1 MPEASYPVHT
11 TEAQIAF
18 NTSEYCPQP
27 HIPDFSFQGPSP
39 AAHRLAPHYA
49 LAGQGEHVKAH
60 IQPSPNGGLPESCTH
75 HCGQVMGSQGGTPG
89 ALNRFPVANPCNG
102 DMMPGMMAGHH
113 PMGIFPDMNNM
124 DTHMRAQGG
133 NLMTNYHGASSMPGT
148 HCMPSPMVP
157 HDCRPAG
164 HSVNFGQPSPPVEA
178 SRTPYGHPHM
188 HSYVGPHCSSY
199 GAQMDNSAA
208 YDHRVFRSP
217 AMMSQGKVFQD
228 YHTHYSDYPPPLE
241 ERLPHG
247 CEVHL
252 PEQGGLVL
260 KTEPDDGLTERKEVQ
275 PTKGPRKRGRN
286 SDKRKEQS
294 RNAARNRRGKESEI
308 FAELA
313 SVLPLSPQTLSQL
326 DKASIMRL
334 TIANLH
340 LRSVCE
346 TGLTKRIKGSGGGKL
361 DLEMDEH
368 HLKALDGFLL
378 VVSTDGRVIY
388 TSENIVSFLGH
399 HQEEVMGSSLYHY
412 TNMVDHSEVE
422 QLTSFK
428 NPHHP
433 RRAFLRLKCTLTS
446 KGRSVNFKNATDKV
460 VQVIGEVVGD
470 RADKAW
476 LVALAIPVP
485 HPSNIEFP
493 LDKQTFVSRHSLD
506 MKFTYVDSNV
516 KEFCGYVSEELVGR
530 SVYELHHALDT
541 NLIQDAY
548 KNLLNK
554 GQVETSRYRFLARGG
569 GYVWLVTQATLIH
582 GPRENKPQYVVCL
595 NYVVS
600 EVESSGEILSEFQLM
615 CRSNSN
621 NSTNN
626 NKEEEIANTSTK
638 PNLKSPSVNAAAP
651 SPVVQGL
658 PTPPYSP
665 APKPTTLQKVE
676 SVTPRS
682 TPTLLPPPPPVAST
696 FKIFVPRTEDMNKGF
711 LTFNDNDPHST
722 VLKDEPDDLT
732 HLAPSVGDTY
742 VPLPT
747 LISDLEGDSCMPQDV
762 SSFIIDDMLTL
773 DYPVPVVNT
782 DAVIQSPSTDKT
794 EDQSLTPK
802 YLYEENSTQEGVKC
816 VNNLSGGRLL
826 LNRSRCN
833 TPSPDCRSV
842 HSGGLGT
849 PEPPKP
855 LLSEAA
861 LQPIKKQSISFASSH
876 PRSTTESLFMQLDE
890 SNSGGSS
897 ELFGKLDL
905 KFENQ
910 SMDSDEF
917 EMRAPYIPQSND
929 LLLLLDH
936 DLLSTAEP
944 DIAISPKGLRDVNL
958 SISSDKEDS
967 SLAQLLQDT
976 DPNIDENSPG
986 RNIQLDHSP
995 GAPRSQYQQS
1005 KFLDGGGNFVDPNK
1019 VLPGHF
1025 AGKDELDTLGSDPQP
1040 LDPPPVMVQEPVE
1053 PPPPLLGIDS
1063 LHTSGQVKRGHS
1075 PLSSPTLHKKL
1086 CSSKYHQPQ
1095 HKFHE
1100 QNQDAVS
1107 PQQNEQHGGL
1117 GLFTPIAPT
1126 MQQLLISKDPITVRG
1141 GRPPA
1146 GGTSSPRNSLNDKS
1160 HSVLRNLLNPN
1171 EINSALLKEAHGG
1184 GLPTAF
1190 RLPKDRMTTMLSTT
1204 AGGKSSTHLL
1214 YPTLRLVTGSP
1225 GSLKQAFKLTSNSS
1239 SHPEGC
1245 GSRLGQRQDPY
1256 LLMNSDTIP
1265 TLLELTQRDFDVNAP
1280 ANNSLQGAEL
1290 LMALDQSS
1298 EAPLFDGK

>member
-1 MPEASYPVHT
+1 M
-11 TEAQIAF
+11 
-18 NTSEYCPQP
+18 CL
-27 HIPDFSFQGPSP
+27 
-39 AAHRLAPHYA
+39 R
-49 LAGQGEHVKAH
+49 
-60 IQPSPNGGLPESCTH
+60 
-75 HCGQVMGSQGGTPG
+75 
-89 ALNRFPVANPCNG
+89 
-102 DMMPGMMAGHH
+102 
-113 PMGIFPDMNNM
+113 NN
-124 DTHMRAQGG
+124 
-133 NLMTNYHGASSMPGT
+133 
-148 HCMPSPMVP
+148 
-157 HDCRPAG
+157 
-164 HSVNFGQPSPPVEA
+164 
-178 SRTPYGHPHM
+178 
-188 HSYVGPHCSSY
+188 
-199 GAQMDNSAA
+199 
-208 YDHRVFRSP
+208 
-217 AMMSQGKVFQD
+217 
-228 YHTHYSDYPPPLE
+228 LE
-241 ERLPHG
+241 EVVAPRRNL
-247 CEVHL
+247 
-252 PEQGGLVL
+252 GGAAGG
-260 KTEPDDGLTERKEVQ
+260 KAPSKSA
-275 PTKGPRKRGRN
+275 KN

-308 FAELA
+308 FNELA
-313 SVLPLSPQTLSQL
+313 SVLPLSPQTLNQL

-334 TIANLH
+334 TIANLY

-346 TGLTKRIKGSGGGKL
+346 TGLTKRIKGSGGSKL

-428 NPHHP
+428 NPHQP

-460 VQVIGEVVGD
+460 VQVIGEVVGE
-470 RADKAW
+470 RAEKAW

-516 KEFCGYVSEELVGR
+516 KEFCGYASEELVGL
-530 SVYELHHALDT
+530 SVYELHHAFDT
-541 NLIQDAY
+541 NLIQEAY

-615 CRSNSN
+615 CRSNSSN
-621 NSTNN
+621 NNNN
-626 NKEEEIANTSTK
+626 NKEEEIVNTTSK
-638 PNLKSPSVNAAAP
+638 PNLKSASVNASAP

-722 VLKDEPDDLT
+722 VLKDEPEDLT

-747 LISDLEGDSCMPQDV
+747 LIPDLEVDSCMPQDV

-773 DYPVPVVNT
+773 DYSVPVVNT
-782 DAVIQSPSTDKT
+782 DAVIQSPSTDKV

-802 YLYEENSTQEGVKC
+802 YLYEENQTQEGVKC

-833 TPSPDCRSV
+833 TPSPDCRGV
-842 HSGGLGT
+842 RSGGLGT

-917 EMRAPYIPQSND
+917 EMRAPYIPQSNE
-929 LLLLLDH
+929 LLLFLDH
-936 DLLSTAEP
+936 DDLLSAPEP
-944 DIAISPKGLRDVNL
+944 EISISPKGLRDAKS

-976 DPNIDENSPG
+976 DPNIDGNSSG

-1053 PPPPLLGIDS
+1053 PPPPLLGTDS

-1100 QNQDAVS
+1100 QNQDVVH

-1117 GLFTPIAPT
+1117 RLVTLNAPT

-1146 GGTSSPRNSLNDKS
+1146 GGTSSPRNSLNDKN

-1184 GLPTAF
+1184 GLPTTPTAF

-1204 AGGKSSTHLL
+1204 AGGKSGTPLL
-1214 YPTLRLVTGSP
+1214 YPALRLVTGSP

-1265 TLLELTQRDFDVNAP
+1265 TLLELTQQDFEVNAP
-1280 ANNSLQGAEL
+1280 ANNSLQGEEL
-1290 LMALDQSS
+1290 FMALDQSS
-1298 EAPLFDGK
+1298 EAALFDGK

>member
-1 MPEASYPVHT
+1 M
-11 TEAQIAF
+11 
-18 NTSEYCPQP
+18 CL
-27 HIPDFSFQGPSP
+27 
-39 AAHRLAPHYA
+39 R
-49 LAGQGEHVKAH
+49 
-60 IQPSPNGGLPESCTH
+60 
-75 HCGQVMGSQGGTPG
+75 
-89 ALNRFPVANPCNG
+89 
-102 DMMPGMMAGHH
+102 
-113 PMGIFPDMNNM
+113 NN
-124 DTHMRAQGG
+124 
-133 NLMTNYHGASSMPGT
+133 
-148 HCMPSPMVP
+148 
-157 HDCRPAG
+157 
-164 HSVNFGQPSPPVEA
+164 
-178 SRTPYGHPHM
+178 
-188 HSYVGPHCSSY
+188 
-199 GAQMDNSAA
+199 
-208 YDHRVFRSP
+208 
-217 AMMSQGKVFQD
+217 
-228 YHTHYSDYPPPLE
+228 LE
-241 ERLPHG
+241 EVVAPRRNHG
-247 CEVHL
+247 GA
-252 PEQGGLVL
+252 GGGG
-260 KTEPDDGLTERKEVQ
+260 KA
-275 PTKGPRKRGRN
+275 TKSSKN